1 MGWFMAYNALM
12 LSSEY
17 RTFLDEYQ
25 ARHVHLVFQM
35 TALENGTFF
44 CGLSYPLESGAWRQA
59 RGIAGTPDQAFLL
72 AYATLGMNLQIW

>member
-1 MGWFMAYNALM
+1 MAYSALM

-17 RTFLDEYQ
+17 RAFLDEYQ
-25 ARHVHLVFQM
+25 ARHVRLAFQM
-35 TALENGTFF
+35 TALENRAFF
-44 CGLSYPLESGAWRQA
+44 CGLSYRLENGNWRQA